1 MTEDIDAFARS
12 CARDWLDMMPW
23 IRHMDDDAIARV
35 IAERETHYVGTD
47 HDIAFRV
54 LVAGY
59 VDELAACPGCP
70 CCDDWGILRDE
81 DTPDLWTWCRCRT
94 GCVRRDHGLHT
105 RSTLLSH
112 EAYW

>member
-1 MTEDIDAFARS
+1 MTEDIDAIAMS
-12 CARDWLDMMPW
+12 CARDWIDLMPW

-47 HDIAFRV
+47 QDIAFRV

-59 VDELAACPGCP
+59 VDEFAASPGCP
-70 CCDDWGILRDE
+70 ICGDWGVALDDE
-81 DTPDLWTWCRCRT
+81 SGSEWWCKCRT
-94 GCVRRDHGLHT
+94 GRVRRDHCLWS
-105 RSTLLSH
+105 RSELLSH